1 MDQEAGA
8 IQTFSNGGKR
18 YPSQDSTV
26 EEKSWYVFAVLARI
40 GRPSTP
46 LEISERSCLF
56 SLTPAEVESFCHIP
70 GSPLS
75 VIEGGLVTCS
85 ELPVFLFE
93 NLYGKPV
100 LDRRFTHMN
109 DAENEIPSASPRKR
123 PGEELVQND
132 TRSRANKVPKL
143 EPISPIENCIQPGIP
158 SSGRDSFKHPK
169 NSTSFGVV
177 IGDLEGEVDGVG
189 VNDKIQKVGGSGG
202 KMTGDGVALDINKER
217 KLLPLESIVMRDD
230 PSIVSPKTKVPNLSA
245 ASLLLAPDCL
255 SVDSCLKARGILI
268 EENDLNNIGVSEAG
282 AVDTDMGIKAVKTKT
297 YFNPIKSMQLPVNE
311 DGNYSDKD
319 DSFLTYKRR
328 KGDISNKQLGL
339 MEKECIL
346 CPNCCKMDLETCSRT
361 GKYVQTSGKLDG
373 TQIIKSE
380 ENELKDDHVTLAGD
394 TRTSLQAC
402 ISSTD
407 INLVTREESPIQVKM
422 SDSCI
427 GLDSQ
432 QNSVFQNIKKSD
444 GARCKQGSPTLK
456 VESPAKKVD
465 ICQVDDQPN
474 IGNACA
480 NVDKINSSKQKLKK
494 VGKAHADIK
503 DEMDSAGPASKMNGS
518 RPKRIPLFESF
529 TVEEE
534 EGSGGYG
541 TVYKARRKH
550 DGKIFAIKCPLENT
564 PANYVTNEMKMLERF
579 GGKHCIIKYEGV
591 VKDNDCDCLIL
602 QYVEHEKPEV
612 LKREIDV
619 SHLRWYGYCMFKALQ
634 ALHKQ
639 GIVHRDVKP
648 GNFLFSRK
656 LKKGYL
662 IDFNLAM
669 DQLDPNPRKTKP
681 KMPSRSQKSVA
692 ASAVQ
697 KPPVFSRRE
706 IPDNFR
712 LKALLGAADATNIS
726 KKTRH
731 AYIKPSSI
739 AVNLKRGEQ
748 TTQARPHDSSNNRV
762 RTNPP
767 SDSVDINH
775 KIKLGDRAAV
785 KMSGMHL
792 LMSPSKDITSAR
804 TPSGGNRREPLPS
817 QGRKELLNLLHEA
830 QQSPQREA
838 HLVPASQRKRVAA
851 PQERVKRESGNI
863 IHVSPMP
870 LYPNFNTTTAGYN
883 GLPKNKDQKFKRD
896 GPCVGTRGYRAPEVL
911 LRSLHQGCKVDIWS
925 VGVTLLYFMIGKA
938 PFQGTSTEQAVKEI
952 VKMRGK
958 EEIWEMAKLHDRESS
973 LPVELYTAAFEN
985 VSIEE
990 WCRKNTKRPEFLE
1003 SIPPSL
1009 FDLVNKCLCVNP
1021 RQRIDADEA
1030 LQHEFFAPSHEA
1042 LKRARSSSRESV
1054 LTELSVQASNNTS

>member
-1 MDQEAGA
+1 MDQEARA
-8 IQTFSNGGKR
+8 IQAVSNGGKR
-18 YPSQDSTV
+18 SPSQVSNV

-46 LEISERSCLF
+46 LELSERSSLF
-56 SLTPAEVESFCHIP
+56 SLAPAEVESFCHIP

-85 ELPVFLFE
+85 ELPVSLFE
-93 NLYGKPV
+93 SLYGKPV
-100 LDRRFTHMN
+100 LDRRFTHTK
-109 DAENEIPSASPRKR
+109 DVENETPLASSRKR
-123 PGEELVQND
+123 RGEELVQDD
-132 TRSRANKVPKL
+132 TCSRANKVPKL
-143 EPISPIENCIQPGIP
+143 ERTSPIKSCKQPGIL
-158 SSGRDSFKHPK
+158 SSRQDSLKHPK

-189 VNDKIQKVGGSGG
+189 FNDKIQSVGGSGG
-202 KMTGDGVALDINKER
+202 KMTEDGVALDINKEA
-217 KLLPLESIVMRDD
+217 KSLPLESIIMRDD
-230 PSIVSPKTKVPNLSA
+230 TSIISPKKKVPNQSA

-255 SVDSCLKARGILI
+255 SVDACLKARGILVK
-268 EENDLNNIGVSEAG
+268 ENDLNNIGVSAAG
-282 AVDTDMGIKAVKTKT
+282 AVDSDTGINAVKTET
-297 YFNPIKSMQLPVNE
+297 YFNSINSMQLPVNE
-311 DGNYSDKD
+311 DVNYDVKD

-328 KGDISNKQLGL
+328 KGDLSNKQLGF
-339 MEKECIL
+339 METECML

-380 ENELKDDHVTLAGD
+380 ENGLKDDHVTLAGD
-394 TRTSLQAC
+394 TLTLQVC
-402 ISSTD
+402 LSSSD
-407 INLVTREESPIQVKM
+407 INLVTREKPPIQVKM
-422 SDSCI
+422 SDTCI
-427 GLDSQ
+427 GVDSRQ
-432 QNSVFQNIKKSD
+432 TSVFQNIKCD
-444 GARCKQGSPTLK
+444 GARCKQGSPTSK
-456 VESPAKKVD
+456 VESPDKKVD
-465 ICQVDDQPN
+465 TCKVDDQPN

-480 NVDKINSSKQKLKK
+480 NVEKINTSKQKIKK
-494 VGKAHADIK
+494 VGKANADIK
-503 DEMDSAGPASKMNGS
+503 DEMDSAVLASKMNGS

-564 PANYVTNEMKMLERF
+564 PTNYVTNEMKMLERF

-591 VKDNDCDCLIL
+591 VKDHDCDCLIL

-612 LKREIDV
+612 LKREIDLL
-619 SHLRWYGYCMFKALQ
+619 HLRWYGYCMFKALQ
-634 ALHKQ
+634 ALHKE
-639 GIVHRDVKP
+639 GIIHRDVKP

-656 LKKGYL
+656 SKKGYL

-669 DQLDPNPRKTKP
+669 DQLDPNPRKTAKP
-681 KMPSRSQKSVA
+681 KMLSRSQKSVA

-697 KPPVFSRRE
+697 KPPVFSRRD
-706 IPDNFR
+706 IPENFR

-726 KKTRH
+726 KKPRH

-739 AVNLKRGEQ
+739 AVNLKREEQ
-748 TTQARPHDSSNNRV
+748 TAQARPHDSSNNRV
-762 RTNPP
+762 RSNPP
-767 SDSVDINH
+767 PDAMDINQ
-775 KIKLGDRAAV
+775 KNKLGERAAV

-804 TPSGGNRREPLPS
+804 TPSGGNKREPLPS

-838 HLVPASQRKRVAA
+838 PLVPASQRKRVAA
-851 PQERVKRESGNI
+851 PQERVKRDSSKI
-863 IHVSPMP
+863 IYVSPMP
-870 LYPNFNTTTAGYN
+870 LHPNFNTTTAGYN

-925 VGVTLLYFMIGKA
+925 AGVTLLYFMIGKA
-938 PFQGTSTEQAVKEI
+938 PFQGTSTEQAIKEI
-952 VKMRGK
+952 VKVCGK

-973 LPVELYTAAFEN
+973 LPVELYAATFEN
-985 VSIEE
+985 MSIEE
-990 WCRKNTKRPEFLE
+990 WCRKNTKRPEFFE

-1030 LQHEFFAPSHEA
+1030 LEHEFFAPSREA